1 MKKPALAGLMLLFTL
16 PVFAD
21 EQAVPPPDIK
31 TYLNPSSQQRGMSDT
46 VYQMLTEAGR
56 TLGFRGG
63 KAQRAWELQ
72 AALRHK
78 EPTLNTLYD
87 FRPLISRQGWLPP
100 VIAATKDI
108 AHITADQIRTASR
121 VYNIVSSERFVSN
134 PPGWRQYLLAGLA
147 TAPTALPASAVL
159 PKDGQQRTI
168 WRQAVEK
175 GWSEGR
181 DSADH
186 TLEANF
192 NRLTRDYAGMLH
204 YSTLLQ
210 QGMVT
215 APRIT
220 EQQQTVTGT
229 PDQLIIG
236 DKVKRLKQRA
246 RFDRDKTH
254 WQPIITTEK

>member
-1 MKKPALAGLMLLFTL
+1 MKKWALAGLLLLLTRTAL
-16 PVFAD
+16 AAESP
-21 EQAVPPPDIK
+21 VPPPDINA
-31 TYLNPSSQQRGMSDT
+31 YLTPSRQQRGMSDT
-46 VYQMLTEAGR
+46 VYHMLTEAGR

-72 AALRHK
+72 AALKRK
-78 EPTLNTLYD
+78 ESNLNTLYD
-87 FRPLISRQGWLPP
+87 FRLLISRQGWLPP
-100 VIAATKDI
+100 VIAASKDI
-108 AHITADQIRTASR
+108 AHITADQIRTASK
-121 VYNIVSSERFVSN
+121 VYKIVAAERFVSN

-159 PKDGQQRTI
+159 PKNDRQRTL
-168 WRQAVEK
+168 WRQAVAK

-181 DSADH
+181 HSADH

-192 NRLTRDYAGMLH
+192 NRLTRDYAGMLD

-220 EQQQTVTGT
+220 EQQHTVTGT
-229 PDQLIIG
+229 PDQLILG

-246 RFDRDKTH
+246 RFDLDKTH
-254 WQPIITTEK
+254 WQPIITTE